1 MKNLDE
7 IVIVGGGSAAWLAA
21 ALLAHNTP
29 ELKLTVIDKEVGTPV
44 GVGEGTLLNFE
55 IYLKR
60 CGFSVDE
67 WFTAVDATYKTAIL
81 FPNWD
86 REGNDIWHPFL
97 SPEVL
102 PKECLRLT
110 LGRTVN
116 NTTLE
121 NTAVNFMTAT

>member
-60 CGFSVDE
+60 CGFS
-67 WFTAVDATYKTAIL
+67 
-81 FPNWD
+81 
-86 REGNDIWHPFL
+86 
-97 SPEVL
+97 
-102 PKECLRLT
+102 
-110 LGRTVN
+110 
-116 NTTLE
+116 
-121 NTAVNFMTAT
+121 